1 MLGETLGSYSIVSRL
16 GAGGMGEVYLAQH
29 TRIDRRAAIKVL
41 LPELSSNRL
50 LTLAMQPEPAGD
62 DLAEDARKL

>member
-1 MLGETLGSYSIVSRL
+1 MLGETLGSYTIVSRL

-41 LPELSSNRL
+41 LPELSTN
-50 LTLAMQPEPAGD
+50 EEG
-62 DLAEDARKL
+62 DLADAPRKL